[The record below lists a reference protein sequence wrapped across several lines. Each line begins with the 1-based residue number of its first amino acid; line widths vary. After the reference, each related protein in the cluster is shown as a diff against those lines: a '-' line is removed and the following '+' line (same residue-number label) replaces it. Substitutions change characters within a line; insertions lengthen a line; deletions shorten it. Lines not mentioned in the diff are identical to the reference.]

1 MKNDEQAIRDRRDVW
16 IFRYKPAELLAAA
29 NRKLTH
35 HVQRGEWWAAEHNKA
50 EEQLREK
57 GFEYRERQTSHESQI
72 QIVGDPELA
81 QRVAQCRRKIAE
93 HREEQKVYETW
104 ARALKTKTERQP
116 GEELELTI
124 NDLVFFGL

>member
-1 MKNDEQAIRDRRDVW
+1 MENKEQVIRDRRDIW

-29 NRKLTH
+29 NKKVTH
-35 HVQRGEWWAAEHNKA
+35 HVQRGEWWTAEHTKA

-57 GFEYRERQTSHESQI
+57 GFEYRERQTSLQSEI

-81 QRVAQCRRKIAE
+81 QRVAHCRRKIAD
-93 HREEQKVYETW
+93 HREEQRIFETW

-124 NDLVFFGL
+124 QDLVFFGL